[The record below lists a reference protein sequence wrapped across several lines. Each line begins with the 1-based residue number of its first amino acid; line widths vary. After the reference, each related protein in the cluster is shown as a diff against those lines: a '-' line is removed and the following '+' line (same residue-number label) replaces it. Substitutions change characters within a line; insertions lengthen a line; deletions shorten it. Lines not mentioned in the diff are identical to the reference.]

1 MNPFQQNIKKRKV
14 PITAKHI
21 FRALIVSKFSLFF
34 ILVMFVIPLSAFEA
48 HVVNVTATI
57 ERRINSCPANEFT
70 YTSQANPEVWAT
82 QIYTANPD
90 STITIR
96 TTFSKAFVDNTYGV
110 NSIGWKPNRPHRF
123 NDLKNSD
130 HVQIALLDNANV
142 KKMEFKIDY
151 ISQSSNASSG
161 YKTLCTSGGDGAMLT
176 GNQSDIVGCK
186 SSIGENLNTFGYV
199 LLTDSPAT
207 DASYTPN
214 PSYPNWIFDVLY
226 EVTVRASAFGA

>member
-1 MNPFQQNIKKRKV
+1 MNPFQKNIKKRKV

-176 GNQSDIVGCK
+176 GNQSVG
-186 SSIGENLNTFGYV
+186 FFPP
-199 LLTDSPAT
+199 LTST
-207 DASYTPN
+207 
-214 PSYPNWIFDVLY
+214 
-226 EVTVRASAFGA
+226 